1 MRQEASIES
10 WRKLYEI
17 STEIKKMEPWEYF
30 WDTDVINL
38 SDEDVYISIF
48 GRNHE
53 TYGISIYEGEA
64 GFNKFKILE
73 NQALLNLSPHMA
85 MYMQENLTCYWG
97 DREELSKKQRDIIR
111 ELGYKYRG
119 RNQWLYFMS
128 FKPNYMP
135 YNFNADE
142 VDRMTTYL
150 TKLKNALDLYIGQ
163 KPEVNFED
171 SYILCYSDKNKKIT
185 EKEINILDFDIDYVQ
200 PDNIA
205 ELASS
210 LKKLPKKTETL
221 EVDILPLY
229 AAVKDK
235 AYDRPANPTVAMVA
249 EKKSGLVIASEVS
262 SPETD
267 MFENFFNTV
276 VDTFLNY
283 GIPRSI
289 NVCNSITG
297 YILEKLCD
305 EMGISL
311 SYEIDLPALD
321 ETKRSLMNFMR

>member
-30 WDTDVINL
+30 WDTDIINL
-38 SDEDVYISIF
+38 SDEDVYISIL
-48 GRNHE
+48 GREHE

-64 GFNKFKILE
+64 GFNKFKILA
-73 NQALLNLSPHMA
+73 NQALLNLFPHMA

-97 DREELSKKQRDIIR
+97 DREELSKMQRDIIK

-128 FKPNYMP
+128 LKPNYMP

-150 TKLKNALDLYIGQ
+150 TKLKNALDLYIEQ
-163 KPEVNFED
+163 KPEVDFED

-185 EKEINILDFDIDYVQ
+185 EKEIDILDFDIDYVQ

-210 LKKLPKKTETL
+210 LKKLPKKIETL

-267 MFENFFNTV
+267 VFENFFNTV

-283 GIPRSI
+283 GIPRRI

-305 EMGISL
+305 EMGIRL
-311 SYEIDLPALD
+311 SYEIVLPALAKA
-321 ETKRSLMNFMR
+321 ERNLISL